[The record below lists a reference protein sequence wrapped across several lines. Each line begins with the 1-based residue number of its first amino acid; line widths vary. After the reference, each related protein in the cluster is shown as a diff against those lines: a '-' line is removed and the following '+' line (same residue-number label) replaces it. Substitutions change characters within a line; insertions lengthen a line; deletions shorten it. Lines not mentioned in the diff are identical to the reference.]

1 MANTKKENKETV
13 DLTTIKEEL
22 TDYINIQIKKNFTEE
37 VEKANQ
43 RLIKEKNKKIFV
55 RNIVILLLF
64 FIIIFLLNILYN
76 NHYFDKFFTQETNIS
91 ETTNIKESTETSE
104 EQYLDNIIN
113 KYSFLLD
120 NVKISETS
128 SYLNDYYNGNLTTEL
143 KLYLALNNLDI
154 EDLETEEDYTIIKE
168 DSLKTNYNNL
178 FTDEYVGTSFK
189 YNDIKIKYYE
199 KLNSYI
205 SDELL
210 SKETSNIKREIQD
223 IKLTDDEIIIT
234 TIEAIV
240 KDNKVYSIQSSQ
252 EITTYKDYSF
262 TKYEDKL
269 NTVTYTFKDNK
280 LISIK

>member
-43 RLIKEKNKKIFV
+43 RLIKEKNKKIFA
-55 RNIVILLLF
+55 RNIVILILF
-64 FIIIFLLNILYN
+64 ITIIFLLNILYN
-76 NHYFDKFFTQETNIS
+76 NHYFDKFFTPETTIS
-91 ETTNIKESTETSE
+91 ETTNTKESTETSE
-104 EQYLDNIIN
+104 EQDLDDLINEYSYLLDNI
-113 KYSFLLD
+113 
-120 NVKISETS
+120 KISETS
-128 SYLNDYYNGNLTTEL
+128 SYLNDYYNGNLTEEL
-143 KLYLALNNLDI
+143 KLYLALNNLNFD
-154 EDLETEEDYTIIKE
+154 DLETEDDYTIIE
-168 DSLKTNYNNL
+168 EESLKKSYNNL
-178 FTDEYVGTSFK
+178 FTDEYTGTNFK

-199 KLNSYI
+199 KLDSYI

-210 SKETSNIKREIQD
+210 SEETSNIKREIQN
-223 IKLTDDEIIIT
+223 INLTDDEIIIT

-240 KDNKVYSIQSSQ
+240 KDNKVYNIQSSE

-269 NTVTYTFKDNK
+269 NTVTYTFKDDK